1 MADNKKD
8 LLNLMRMKS
17 EIANKEEEKITHK
30 PVGSQYT
37 PYFQKRDKEDT
48 INQILSRS
56 LNKRLALISLKK
68 DIPIKTLLS
77 NIVEIWLDE
86 YDTDND

>member
-30 PVGSQYT
+30 PVASQYT

-86 YDTDND
+86 YDTNND